1 MKLLNK
7 YIDHTLLKP
16 TATQSDI
23 KQLCKEAIQYNFFS
37 VCVNSCFVV
46 LAKTQLKNSDV
57 KVCTVVGFPLGA
69 MDSKSKAFE
78 AQTAI
83 ENGADEIDMIIN
95 IGYLKSKFYRG
106 VLNDIKKVKEATGN
120 KVLKVILETCDLTE
134 EEIIKACELCVEAK
148 ADFVKTSTGFSK
160 SGAHLDDVKT
170 MKETVKE
177 NAKIK
182 ASGGIRDYETA
193 KQFVDLGVHRLG
205 VSAGIAIMNGET
217 STSDY

>member
-23 KQLCKEAIQYNFFS
+23 KQLCKEAVQYNFFS

-83 ENGADEIDMIIN
+83 ENGADEIDMVIN

-106 VLNDIKKVKEATGN
+106 VLNDIKKVKAATGN

-160 SGAHLDDVKT
+160 SGAYLK
-170 MKETVKE
+170 MLK
-177 NAKIK
+177 
-182 ASGGIRDYETA
+182 S
-193 KQFVDLGVHRLG
+193 
-205 VSAGIAIMNGET
+205 
-217 STSDY
+217 